1 MGAVACAK
9 QVVDFGNLHMT
20 NRVELLELLLDFR
33 RLRVV
38 PYGFGRTGPVER
50 DAKVAPDGTSAILNV
65 RRPGLRAGASTQ

>member
-50 DAKVAPDGTSAILNV
+50 NPKVAPDGTSSILYI
-65 RRPGLRAGASTQ
+65 